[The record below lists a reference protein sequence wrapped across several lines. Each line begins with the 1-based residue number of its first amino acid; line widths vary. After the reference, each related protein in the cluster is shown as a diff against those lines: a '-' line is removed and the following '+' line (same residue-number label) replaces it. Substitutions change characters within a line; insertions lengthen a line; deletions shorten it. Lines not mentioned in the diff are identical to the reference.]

1 MTLWHKT
8 ERFKVSKA
16 ERKERERELRR
27 NEIVDAAEKLFFSRG
42 YENVTMDDLA
52 KELEM
57 SRAALYL
64 SFRNKEDIYA
74 AIAIRA
80 SKIVSRMFREINQE
94 ERTGIEKVRFVG
106 STYYE
111 FYKQYTGYYMAY
123 YHTGMFDVNGSP
135 DLEELK
141 GIRINSFRMVVDAV
155 KEGMKDGT
163 IREDID
169 PEAATLVMLSM
180 SNDALNL
187 SPVTRMYMENYGL
200 TRETLYE
207 RTQEM
212 MLRSVENVKR
222 SKKRQT

>member
-1 MTLWHKT
+1 MCNKT
-8 ERFKVSKA
+8 GRSKVSKA
-16 ERKERERELRR
+16 ERKEREREMRR
-27 NEIVDAAEKLFFSRG
+27 NDIIDAAEKLFFSSG

-64 SFRNKEDIYA
+64 TFKNKEEIYA

-80 SKIVSRMFREINQE
+80 SKIVSRMFREINQK
-94 ERTGIEKVRFVG
+94 ERTGIEKIRFVG

-123 YHTGMFDVNGSP
+123 YHTGMFDINGSP

-141 GIRINSFRMVVDAV
+141 DIRINSFRMVVDAV

-222 SKKRQT
+222 SKKRQA

>member
-1 MTLWHKT
+1 M
-8 ERFKVSKA
+8 
-16 ERKERERELRR
+16 RR

-42 YENVTMDDLA
+42 YENVTMDDIA

-64 SFRNKEDIYA
+64 SFKNKEDIYA

-80 SKIVSRMFREINQE
+80 SKIVSQMFREIRQK
-94 ERTGIEKVRFVG
+94 ERTGIEKIRFVG

-111 FYKQYTGYYMAY
+111 FYRQYTGYYMAY
-123 YHTGMFDVNGSP
+123 YHTGMFDINGSP

-141 GIRINSFRMVVDAV
+141 KIRVNSFRVVVEAV
-155 KEGMKDGT
+155 EEGMKDGT
-163 IREDID
+163 ILDDID

-180 SNDALNL
+180 SKNALNL

-200 TRETLYE
+200 SEKDITDRRSGRNSSGTGDVRRHELHHLRPLE
-207 RTQEM
+207 RDRRRVRDPEPG
-212 MLRSVENVKR
+212 R
-222 SKKRQT
+222 